1 MAARKV
7 RNPHDVFFKQTL
19 ARPGV
24 AADFLRRY
32 LPPRIVRLLDLRRLA
47 IEKESFVD
55 AKLRQH
61 FSDLLVRVGLRGR
74 GEAYVYI
81 LLEHKSAPEEWV
93 ALQLLRYV
101 THAWERLRRA
111 GGRLPLIIPVVFYHG
126 AAPWRV
132 STKLSALLAEPDLAR
147 RLRRYVPDFEYHL
160 CDLAQYRDEQLQGV
174 ADLPASLRLMKHML
188 RGDLKRQLPAIF
200 RAVLERLPEREVEE
214 RVETMVRY
222 ALAAERVT
230 EGEIATALETA
241 EQIGGE
247 QMETFFDKMR
257 KKWRIEGLQEG
268 RQIGRQIGR
277 QEGRRIGRQEGL
289 RRGLREGRRE
299 GKQEGKQEALVEMSL
314 RLLRRR
320 LGRLDAETQQRI
332 LTLSLRQLRALSEAL
347 LDFQTREDLARWL
360 NRRRKATPQS

>member
-32 LPPRIVRLLDLRRLA
+32 LPPRIVRLLDLKRLA

-61 FSDLLVRVGLRGR
+61 FSDLLVRVRLRGR

-101 THAWERLRRA
+101 THAWERLRQGR
-111 GGRLPLIIPVVFYHG
+111 GGKLPVIIPVVFYHG
-126 AAPWRV
+126 AAAWRV
-132 STKLSALLAEPDLAR
+132 SPRLSDLLAEPDLAR

-160 CDLAQYRDEQLQGV
+160 CDLGQYRDEQLQGV

-200 RAVLERLPEREVEE
+200 RAVLESLPEREVEE

-257 KKWRIEGLQEG
+257 KKWRVEGLQEG
-268 RQIGRQIGR
+268 RQ
-277 QEGRRIGRQEGL
+277 EGRQEGL

-299 GKQEGKQEALVEMSL
+299 GKQAALVETNL
-314 RLLRRR
+314 RLLRHRF
-320 LGRLDAETQQRI
+320 GRLDAETQQRI
-332 LTLSLRQLRALSEAL
+332 QALSLQGLRELSLAL
-347 LDFQTREDLARWL
+347 LDFRTREDLTRWL
-360 NRRRKATPQS
+360 NRRRKPAPRA